1 MTFFEEVDVDEML
14 VTLAESLT
22 LTLATI
28 FTVFAPAGKKSWD
41 FGPFLLNKGKLAHDL
56 LVLYYTQFNYER
68 P

>member
-28 FTVFAPAGKKSWD
+28 FTVFAPAGQKSWD
-41 FGPFLLNKGKLAHDL
+41 FGP
-56 LVLYYTQFNYER
+56 
-68 P
+68 